1 MLNLKSQI
9 QILQKPRE
17 TYPERNDIITFDFV
31 NNLEISST
39 WQNLS
44 DTGSIIF
51 PKNVSFR
58 NQYGAVSSW
67 AKQNVVIETGKNPPL
82 IMRGDKIIIVLG
94 YEYEVSAGNFQTIT
108 NKVFEGYITSINNRI
123 PLELEFEDNTW
134 LLKQIQAP
142 NKTFK
147 STDYT
152 LERMMKE
159 LLIGTPFSFQDNI
172 NGNKLSTTF
181 GDFTTQN
188 ESIAE
193 VLARLQKDF
202 RFESNFKGNVLRT
215 GMFVYYPEGRNTH
228 NFKFQHNIISDDLV
242 YKRKDDVKVGVE
254 VHTTQLEP
262 YKDGA
267 KRKDGITKFKT
278 VKYDYFGYYYKNE
291 LRIVQ
296 VDQKPKAF
304 DGEIRTI
311 NMMKLPIDKIR
322 DYIKT
327 QLNRLTYEGSRG
339 SFTTFGLPMVQH
351 GDIVNL
357 IDNVLPERNGR
368 YMVKSVD
375 TSFGVNGFRQEIGLD
390 IKVDDYTDAELN
402 AGL

>member
-1 MLNLKSQI
+1 MLRLVSQI
-9 QILQKPRE
+9 QILQKPTD
-17 TYPERNDIITFDFV
+17 TYPTRDDIITFDFV
-31 NNLEISST
+31 NALEISST

-44 DTGSIIF
+44 DTGSIVF
-51 PKNVSFR
+51 PKNVSFK

-67 AKQNVVIETGKNPPL
+67 AKQNIAIATGSNPPL
-82 IMRGDKIIIVLG
+82 IMRGDKIIISLG
-94 YEYEVSAGNFQTIT
+94 YEYEVSPG
-108 NKVFEGYITSINNRI
+108 VFRVVMGGEDNTPIAPIFTGYITSINNRI

-134 LLKQIQAP
+134 KLKQIQAP

-147 STDYT
+147 ASQYT
-152 LERMMKE
+152 LESMMKE
-159 LLIGTPFSFQDNI
+159 LLIGTGFSFQDTI

-202 RFESNFKGNVLRT
+202 RFESNFKGNKLRT
-215 GMFVYYPEGRNTH
+215 GMFVYYPEGRRTH

-254 VHTTQLEP
+254 VHTTQLVP
-262 YKDGA
+262 VDKKNKD
-267 KRKDGITKFKT
+267 
-278 VKYDYFGYYYKNE
+278 DYFGYYYKNE

-296 VDQKPKAF
+296 VDQKPTAF

-311 NMMKLPIDKIR
+311 NMMKLPIDKIK

-327 QLNRLTYEGSRG
+327 QLNRLTYEGWRG